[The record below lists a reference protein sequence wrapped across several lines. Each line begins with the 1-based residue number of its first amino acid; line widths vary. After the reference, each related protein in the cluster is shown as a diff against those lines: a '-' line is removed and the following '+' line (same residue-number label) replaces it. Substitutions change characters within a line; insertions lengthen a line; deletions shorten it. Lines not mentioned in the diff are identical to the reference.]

1 MATIQIRDL
10 PESAYE
16 TIRRRAGTDG
26 KSIQSY
32 MHDHVVAFASRRTK
46 SEAIAEIRASLAA
59 SRWRLRGAVSFYDAL
74 YVALAAALALP
85 LVTAD
90 ARLARSAKLPCQ
102 VEVVAPR

>member
-59 SRWRLRGAVSFYDAL
+59 STVPG
-74 YVALAAALALP
+74 VAASE
-85 LVTAD
+85 VIAD
-90 ARLARSAKLPCQ
+90 LDQDRR
-102 VEVVAPR
+102 